1 LVDWANID
9 SDRAD
14 YTKLKALIRLVDRD
28 PWRQQR
34 LDATDRNDQPAL
46 VRLAREPATLSQAP
60 ARLVALGDI
69 LARFDLPAAVE
80 FLRRAQ
86 QRHPDDFWINHQLA
100 RYLKTS

>member
-1 LVDWANID
+1 A
-9 SDRAD
+9 
-14 YTKLKALIRLVDRD
+14 
-28 PWRQQR
+28 
-34 LDATDRNDQPAL
+34 
-46 VRLAREPATLSQAP
+46 LSQPP

-100 RYLKTS
+100 RYLKSSKPPRLDESIGFYRAAVAVRRESPGAHFNLGNALNDQARSDEAEAEYREAIRL